1 MNRFIFKSYFFDQ
14 ASKTASFNY
23 AFEDG
28 RAFTEKVAFKL
39 TDNHNYN
46 RETLDRA
53 LFLSFILVGVSY
65 YKTFPS
71 EDVLI
76 DFPIDKWQ
84 VNFFNKVYQEGL
96 GQFAYENG
104 LKKDDLAHFEA
115 NAEYSTVMAPNYT
128 GSGTLALQSGGKDS
142 LLTASLLKSKSIDF
156 AAWYLSSGEDYPS
169 LLEFVSPELII
180 SNRLI
185 DRNNLNQ
192 ALVDGALNGHVPIT
206 YIVQSFAVIQAILMG
221 KSDILV
227 SIAHEGEEPHHFIGD
242 LLVSHQWSKTWFAEE
257 MFASYVARYISPN
270 IRIGSPLRC
279 YSELRVAELFVENS
293 WKLYGYKFSSCNV
306 YNYRQGANNK
316 TLGWCGDCPKCV
328 NSYLLFAPF
337 LPKNK
342 LCKLFGGVDLFA
354 RNDLID
360 TFKGLLGV
368 DGFTKPFECI
378 GEVDELRVAYHM
390 AIKKYDYQKLP
401 FKVPESNFDYK
412 LLYQAQNWAPKVLQ

>member
-39 TDNHNYN
+39 TDNHDYN
-46 RETLDRA
+46 REILDRA
-53 LFLSFILVGVSY
+53 LFLSFVLVGVSY

-84 VNFFNKVYQEGL
+84 VDFFNKVYQEGL

-104 LKKDDLAHFEA
+104 LKRDNLAHFEA
-115 NAEYSTVMAPNYT
+115 NAEYSTAMVPDYA

-156 AAWYLSSGEDYPS
+156 AAWYLSSGEDYPL
-169 LLEFVSPELII
+169 LLESVSAELII
-180 SNRLI
+180 GNRLI
-185 DRNNLNQ
+185 DHNNLNQ
-192 ALVDGALNGHVPIT
+192 ALGDGALNGHVPIT

-227 SIAHEGEEPHHFIGD
+227 SIAHEGEEPHHAIGD
-242 LLVSHQWSKTWFAEE
+242 LLVSHQWSKTWLAEE
-257 MFASYVARYISPN
+257 MFASYVTRYISPN

-293 WKLYGYKFSSCNV
+293 WKLYGDKFSSCNV

-316 TLGWCGDCPKCV
+316 TLGWCGDCPKCA

-337 LPKNK
+337 LPKNN
-342 LCKLFGGVDLFA
+342 LCKLFGGVDLFS
-354 RNDLID
+354 RHDLID
-360 TFKGLLGV
+360 TFKGLLGI

-378 GEVDELRVAYHM
+378 GEVDELRSAYHM

-412 LLYQAQNWAPKVLQ
+412 LLYQAQAWAPKVLQ

>member
-53 LFLSFILVGVSY
+53 LFLSFMLVGVSY

-192 ALVDGALNGHVPIT
+192 ALGDGALNGHVPIT